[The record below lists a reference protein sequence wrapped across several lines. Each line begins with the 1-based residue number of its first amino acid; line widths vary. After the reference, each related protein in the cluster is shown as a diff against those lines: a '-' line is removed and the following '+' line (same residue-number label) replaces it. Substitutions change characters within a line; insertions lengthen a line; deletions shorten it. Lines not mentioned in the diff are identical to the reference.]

1 MFLSNSDFEEVIRKT
16 PMIAIDL
23 CITNNEKILLGKR
36 NNPPA
41 KNFILYLEEE

>member
-1 MFLSNSDFEEVIRKT
+1 
-16 PMIAIDL
+16 MITIDL

-41 KNFILYLEEE
+41 KNFYFVPGGRIRNQNLLKSP